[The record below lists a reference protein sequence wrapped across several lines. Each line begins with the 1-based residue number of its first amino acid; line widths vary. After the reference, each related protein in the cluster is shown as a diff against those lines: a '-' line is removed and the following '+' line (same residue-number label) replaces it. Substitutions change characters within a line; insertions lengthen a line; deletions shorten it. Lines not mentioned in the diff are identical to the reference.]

1 MAWKDLINRKFF
13 GIDTEREYRN
23 FLTKMESFLLI
34 KLCWWHF
41 LTVFVWKGPL
51 VINYHLNLKVRLQFN
66 VDKLIYF
73 EYLDYMNLRD
83 SFMRKQLESFSY
95 QFVKYQLMIE
105 QDRLSLS
112 IFANNSNQ
120 TLLRYLEILFWIV
133 QLLFFNCHQMHRRH
147 RQTKSIKFS
156 AIN

>member
-1 MAWKDLINRKFF
+1 MAWKDLINRKVF

-23 FLTKMESFLLI
+23 FLAKMESFLLI
-34 KLCWWHF
+34 KLCWWHC
-41 LTVFVWKGPL
+41 LRVFVWKGPL
-51 VINYHLNLKVRLQFN
+51 VINYHLNLKARLQFN

-95 QFVKYQLMIE
+95 QFVKYQPMIE

-133 QLLFFNCHQMHRRH
+133 
-147 RQTKSIKFS
+147 
-156 AIN
+156 